1 VVFLEICHPW
11 QDYETVT
18 RQIYMLRTI
27 LLAVKGHYHAQFVV
41 LYPCDSHWGFLR
53 SHTLRHI
60 S

>member
-1 VVFLEICHPW
+1 
-11 QDYETVT
+11 
-18 RQIYMLRTI
+18 MLRTI